1 MINILD
7 LNKSYTLGERKIKV
21 LQGISLSVK
30 KGEFVA
36 IMGPSGSGKST
47 LLNIIGCLD
56 VADGGSYQLD
66 GLELAGATEPELAR
80 IRNERLGFI
89 FQLFNLLPRITAIR
103 NVELPLIYAGVD
115 AKRRTERAG
124 QMLELVGLSDRAQ
137 HSPSRL
143 SGGQQQ
149 RVAIA
154 RALVNDPDV
163 LIADEP
169 TGSLDSAS
177 SAGIM
182 ELFSSLNRQ
191 GITIVMVTHE
201 QEIARSA
208 SRTIRLRDGRLEPEE
223 LA

>member
-56 VADGGSYQLD
+56 VADSGSYQLE

>member
-1 MINILD
+1 M
-7 LNKSYTLGERKIKV
+7 NKSYTLGERKIKV

-30 KGEFVA
+30 PGEFVA

-56 VADGGSYQLD
+56 ELDSGSYQLD
-66 GLELAGATEPELAR
+66 GMELAGASEPQLAR

-89 FQLFNLLPRITAIR
+89 FQLFNLVPRIPAIR
-103 NVELPLIYAGVD
+103 NVELPLIYAGID
-115 AKRRTERAG
+115 ARRRAEMAG
-124 QMLELVGLSDRAQ
+124 QMLERVGLSDRAQ

-154 RALVNDPDV
+154 RALVNGPDI

-169 TGSLDSAS
+169 TGSLDSAA
-177 SAGIM
+177 SAGVM
-182 ELFSSLNRQ
+182 ELFLSLNRQ

-201 QEIARSA
+201 QEVASLA
-208 SRTIRLRDGRLEPEE
+208 SRIVRLRDGRLEREE
-223 LA
+223 LAR